1 MSRKKEYFKHEI
13 PTSVVGVVYAVCT
26 DYYRREREMKYGVV
40 SGDVL
45 SKYAELNTVVE
56 RALLSVESEFREDLL
71 SDIAERRGY
80 ERSRTAVLIS
90 KNAYYRRRRQVIYEI
105 AAGLRLC
112 EGEPEK
118 SVAERINGDKID

>member
-1 MSRKKEYFKHEI
+1 MPRKKEYFKHEI

-26 DYYRREREMKYGVV
+26 DYYRREREMKFGVV
-40 SGDVL
+40 SGEVL
-45 SKYAELNTVVE
+45 SKYTELNTVVE

-71 SDIAERRGY
+71 LDIAERRGY
-80 ERSRTAVLIS
+80 ERSRAAVLIS

-112 EGEPEK
+112 EGASEK